1 MSLEDPTT
9 SEDPAEDEGIV
20 PEPPVIESV
29 EEDKNRK
36 VRRSLEVGD
45 SIEQVYNVSRI
56 VGVDAVRE
64 WILSWA
70 KVHQLTEVS
79 YSMSIA
85 SVQEEPLLV
94 GWVLS
99 TKERRLGQQLGS
111 TGGCRFVLIISGQ
124 LWKD

>member
-1 MSLEDPTT
+1 M
-9 SEDPAEDEGIV
+9 
-20 PEPPVIESV
+20 
-29 EEDKNRK
+29 
-36 VRRSLEVGD
+36 GD